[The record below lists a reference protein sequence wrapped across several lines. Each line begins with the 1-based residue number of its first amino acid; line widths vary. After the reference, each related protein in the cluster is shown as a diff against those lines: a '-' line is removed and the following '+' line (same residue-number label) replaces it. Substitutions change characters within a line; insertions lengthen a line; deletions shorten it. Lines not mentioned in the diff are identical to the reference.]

1 MPTNPTDE
9 TDDCAPES
17 LSVAAARERI
27 ALAIEPVADTEQVP
41 LKAALGRV
49 LAHELLAPCDLPREA
64 NSAMDGYAL
73 AGADI
78 ERAAADGVPLVGR
91 SMAGHPYPRSLQR
104 GECVRIMTGAVLPAG
119 ADTVVM
125 QEHAVADGARVRVPA
140 GTRTGQNVR
149 HPGEDFRRG
158 SSLLPGGR
166 RLLPADVGVAA
177 SVGLTQ
183 LEVRR
188 RIRVAFFNTGDE
200 IREAGAPLGP
210 GEIYD
215 SNRYTLAG
223 MLERLGAEPV
233 DLGIVPDDA
242 AATVQAFRDAAAGA
256 DAILTSGGVSVGDAD
271 FVRGAF
277 SELGEIRFWRIA
289 MKPGRPLAFGR
300 LGGSWFFGLPGNP
313 VSTMVTFYQFVQ
325 PALERLAGAENRPPL
340 RLRLPLA
347 QSVSKRP
354 GREDYQRGRLL
365 HAADGG
371 LSVAPTGPQ
380 ASHILSSMSQADCF
394 IVLRAEDGDQP
405 AGAEVEVELLAGRV

>member
-1 MPTNPTDE
+1 
-9 TDDCAPES
+9 
-17 LSVAAARERI
+17 
-27 ALAIEPVADTEQVP
+27 
-41 LKAALGRV
+41 
-49 LAHELLAPCDLPREA
+49 
-64 NSAMDGYAL
+64 
-73 AGADI
+73 
-78 ERAAADGVPLVGR
+78 
-91 SMAGHPYPRSLQR
+91 
-104 GECVRIMTGAVLPAG
+104 
-119 ADTVVM
+119 
-125 QEHAVADGARVRVPA
+125 
-140 GTRTGQNVR
+140 
-149 HPGEDFRRG
+149 
-158 SSLLPGGR
+158 
-166 RLLPADVGVAA
+166 
-177 SVGLTQ
+177 
-183 LEVRR
+183 
-188 RIRVAFFNTGDE
+188 
-200 IREAGAPLGP
+200 
-210 GEIYD
+210 
-215 SNRYTLAG
+215 

>member
-1 MPTNPTDE
+1 MTTHPTDE
-9 TDDCAPES
+9 PDHCAPES

-27 ALAIEPVADTEQVP
+27 AAAIEPVADIEQVP
-41 LKAALGRV
+41 LRAALGRV
-49 LAHELLAPCDLPREA
+49 LASELLAPCDLPRDA

-73 AGADI
+73 ASADI
-78 ERAAADGVPLVGR
+78 ERAATDGLPLVGR
-91 SMAGHPYPRSLQR
+91 SMAGHPYLSALQP

-125 QEHAVADGARVRVPA
+125 QEYAEPDGERVRMPA
-140 GTRTGQNVR
+140 GTRAGQNVR
-149 HPGEDFRRG
+149 HPGEDFHRG
-158 SSLLPGGR
+158 SRLLPAGR
-166 RLLPADVGVAA
+166 RLLPADIGVAA

-200 IREAGAPLGP
+200 IREAGAPLEP

-215 SNRYTLAG
+215 SNRYTMAA

-242 AATVQAFRDAAAGA
+242 AATVQAFREAAAGT

-300 LGGSWFFGLPGNP
+300 LGGAWFFGLPGNP

-325 PALERLAGAENRPPL
+325 PALERLAGAEDRPPL
-340 RLRLPLA
+340 RLQLPLA
-347 QSVSKRP
+347 HPVRKRP

-365 HAADGG
+365 HADDGT
-371 LSVAPTGPQ
+371 LAVAPTGPQ

-405 AGAEVEVELLAGRV
+405 AGAHVEVELFAGRV